1 MDSLYNVPTQTL
13 RRGCGTH
20 TVLASQ
26 TLHHHDVW
34 IVEPLAIKP
43 LALYF
48 RNCTLNC
55 CQGKT
60 AKNIYFVVL
69 LVSITE
75 SWVGDDGKV

>member
-1 MDSLYNVPTQTL
+1 MNSLYNVPVQTL
-13 RRGCGTH
+13 RGGTH
-20 TVLASQ
+20 TILVPQ

-48 RNCTLNC
+48 LNCTLNC
-55 CQGKT
+55 CQGKM

-69 LVSITE
+69 LV
-75 SWVGDDGKV
+75 